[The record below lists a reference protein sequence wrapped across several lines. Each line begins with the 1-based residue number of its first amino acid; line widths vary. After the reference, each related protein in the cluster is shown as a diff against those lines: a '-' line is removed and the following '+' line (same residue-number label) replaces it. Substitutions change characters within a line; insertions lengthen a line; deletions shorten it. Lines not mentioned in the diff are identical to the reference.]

1 MKVRNKLWIYS
12 LIVIFGFLLFFAYR
26 YIGSRAWGLFYPLNS
41 FLFFEHARY
50 TDFFEINE
58 RVYHLIPYLNGT
70 SYPPLALLVALFF
83 AKIIPGTG
91 TVGKEPLDIQA
102 FSDESVFG
110 QALLLAMYGV
120 LLLAIM
126 LVFWKKMIPLSEKEP
141 VLKVNMDSRI
151 GKLRYYANKYL
162 IFAAVG
168 LSVLAAAPL
177 IYSLDRGNY
186 LILSVFLLVLFCH
199 FYGKNDKASAIFLA
213 LAACLK
219 VYPVVFF
226 LVFFLGKKWKP
237 LILGL
242 TSGAVVTGLSMLVF
256 QGNYFKNFFY
266 FMKNILAFSGGVPD
280 DSAFYYR
287 YAVGFRSLLS
297 TPILMINHSMPKD
310 IPISQLNLL
319 TGAAFLILV
328 IVLCCL
334 DKRPW
339 RQMMYLCF
347 FMILFPT
354 PSFFYNLSYLIAPLL
369 LLLFKEERE
378 SLDIVYVIGIALLMI
393 PKSYH
398 YTLVEFSDGSA
409 YVGIETFL
417 NPLIMCFI
425 LILSFIVVLRE
436 RGKRRKT
443 VTDRS
448 SREERVSV

>member
-41 FLFFEHARY
+41 FLFLESARY
-50 TDFFEINE
+50 SDFFEINE

-70 SYPPLALLVALFF
+70 SYPPLALLVAVFF
-83 AKIIPGTG
+83 ARVIPGTG
-91 TVGKEPLDIQA
+91 TVGTDPLDVQT
-102 FSDESVFG
+102 FSKESILG
-110 QALLLAMYGV
+110 QALLLALYGV

-126 LVFWKKMIPLSEKEP
+126 FVFWKKMIPLSEKEP
-141 VLKVNMDSRI
+141 VLKADRDSRI
-151 GKLRYYANKYL
+151 GKLRYYADKYL
-162 IFAAVG
+162 LYAAMG

-186 LILSVFLLVLFCH
+186 LILSVFSLLLFCY
-199 FYGKNDKASAIFLA
+199 FYGKNDIASAIFLA

-237 LILGL
+237 LLLGL
-242 TSGAVVTGLSMLVF
+242 GSGAVITALSMLVF

-266 FMKNILAFSGGVPD
+266 FVKNILAFSGGVPD
-280 DSAFYYR
+280 DSSFYYR

-297 TPILMINHSMPKD
+297 TPILVINHSMPKD
-310 IPISQLNLL
+310 IPISQLTLL

-369 LLLFKEERE
+369 LLLYKEERE
-378 SLDIVYVIGIALLMI
+378 SLDYVYTIGIALLMI
-393 PKSYH
+393 PKNYH
-398 YTLVEFSDGSA
+398 YTLVEFSDGPA

-417 NPLIMCFI
+417 NPLIMCSI
-425 LILSFIVVLRE
+425 LVLSFIVVLRE
-436 RGKRRKT
+436 RRKRQKTQPGRSIRK
-443 VTDRS
+443 
-448 SREERVSV
+448 ERVSA